1 MSKRSRT
8 AFKQPA
14 PPKHHFKEEGEED
27 INLNSDSEIDNEIE
41 EQMSEIEEEKLI
53 PISKPNPAKKRK
65 FVKLVSTISSSQVLS
80 SKM

>member
-27 INLNSDSEIDNEIE
+27 LNSDSEIDNEIE